1 MSNINEALLRET
13 IRQELFN
20 NQIKEMFQVDKVE
33 NMKYS
38 KDTPGPNISG
48 DQQYENTFEL
58 EEDIPILP
66 YELMTDQNL
75 LRVYHDV
82 MSNEYKALNKKEL
95 RSATLSAIDMFED
108 LEDKNNIEKVWNN
121 FTNLLSK
128 VCNQ

>member
-66 YELMTDQNL
+66 SDLMTDPNL
-75 LRVYHDV
+75 LRVNHDV
-82 MSNEYKALNKKEL
+82 MSKEYKPHNKKEL